1 MPSKPPQHLLRVT
14 ARRTPSSRSQ
24 GGVDMELLIL
34 PLSIPALVWAAGRF
48 IALVLPLVSDRANKR
63 AVQLAKAKNKSK

>member
-1 MPSKPPQHLLRVT
+1 
-14 ARRTPSSRSQ
+14 
-24 GGVDMELLIL
+24 MELLIL